1 MTSHD
6 SNSEKGAAHEEHG
19 HGGLMAAA
27 GIVAV
32 AAGAIGAYLYGTKD
46 GAKKRKQIKSWMIK
60 AKAEILEEIENV
72 KEVTEE
78 KYHDIVDSVM
88 AKYKVLSHVDA
99 SDFKDLVDDL
109 KAHWVDLKAEMDHE
123 KKASKA
129 SHK

>member
-1 MTSHD
+1 MSHD
-6 SNSEKGAAHEEHG
+6 IKKGAEHEGHG
-19 HGGLMAAA
+19 HGAMMAA

-60 AKAEILEEIENV
+60 AKAEVLEEIENV

-78 KYHDIVDSVM
+78 KYHAIVDSVM

-99 SDFKDLVDDL
+99 SDFKDLADDL
-109 KAHWVDLKAEMDHE
+109 KAHWADLKAEMEHE
-123 KKASKA
+123 KKSAHKA
-129 SHK
+129 R